1 MGETT
6 PSLLG
11 SVVGTLS
18 VLYCFFLLS
27 IFIVPLA
34 TGLIVPQA
42 KLDSYGYDTE
52 GVLEFVQIY
61 LALGSIVFLLYLL
74 IGLTKPSRSAL
85 NETGHASAFVRVG
98 GFVFGMGS
106 VAYLTLRLIEDFY
119 NPDCSRTTL
128 KLVRFLS
135 LTVTVLQMTAVI
147 LCSRIKMDQGWGA
160 PHFGCMHLVAT
171 NLVTWVMCV
180 YKESEHV
187 MHLADIIKTCVHLHE
202 ENVTSGVYNGGRF
215 NSGGLGNLTDE
226 NGSSAYA
233 HIEDHHRTKR
243 AAGSGSDC
251 TPLSLEFEEIFYPL
265 QIEFVLIGAIAF
277 VSTWRA
283 ITKLEDPKEESGLV
297 KPRPLLYLA
306 GLDFGSSRIGT
317 LAAAPIILGSLA
329 TSIYLRLRPDVD
341 CDHET
346 REVTKKIQ
354 YSILDLAGVIAICF
368 GLFKI
373 MKLSWNHSS
382 HCHTLDICLLR
393 FGLFFNYVFAA
404 FSCAISI
411 FPSDHCENSW
421 LHLFYALASV
431 LYCTFNVLF
440 IELLLHKTVDKER
453 VQHGRQ
459 VVTFL
464 ILLNLVVWGAY
475 TFGLQNPTTTIQ
487 ELRYYGKVAGSDH
500 VYIWIVLQRIIIP
513 IIIFFRFHS
522 LVMLVECWKN
532 TYRRESAQRFETT
545 IRRGQDNGGI
555 RNIMSIRRNHDDN
568 NGE

>member
-1 MGETT
+1 
-6 PSLLG
+6 
-11 SVVGTLS
+11 
-18 VLYCFFLLS
+18 
-27 IFIVPLA
+27 
-34 TGLIVPQA
+34 
-42 KLDSYGYDTE
+42 
-52 GVLEFVQIY
+52 
-61 LALGSIVFLLYLL
+61 
-74 IGLTKPSRSAL
+74 
-85 NETGHASAFVRVG
+85 
-98 GFVFGMGS
+98 
-106 VAYLTLRLIEDFY
+106 
-119 NPDCSRTTL
+119 
-128 KLVRFLS
+128 
-135 LTVTVLQMTAVI
+135 MTAVI
-147 LCSRIKMDQGWGA
+147 LCSRIKIDQGWGA

-171 NLVTWVMCV
+171 NIVTWVMTV

-187 MHLADIIKTCVHLHE
+187 QHLADVIKTCVPIHE
-202 ENVTSGVYNGGRF
+202 EYGTSDNGTSDAHNGR
-215 NSGGLGNLTDE
+215 
-226 NGSSAYA
+226 
-233 HIEDHHRTKR
+233 HHLTKR
-243 AAGSGSDC
+243 AAGGGSGC
-251 TPLSLEFEEIFYPL
+251 TPLSLEFQEIFYPF

-283 ITKLEDPKEESGLV
+283 IAKLEDAEGETGLV

-317 LAAAPIILGSLA
+317 LVAAPIILGSLG
-329 TSIYLRLRPDVD
+329 TSIYLRLRTNKE

-373 MKLSWNHSS
+373 RKLSWNHTS
-382 HCHTLDICLLR
+382 HSHTLDICLLR
-393 FGLFFNYVFAA
+393 FGLFFNYVFAT
-404 FSCAISI
+404 FTCAISI
-411 FPSDHCENSW
+411 FPSSKCENSW
-421 LHLFYALASV
+421 LHMVYALASV
-431 LYCTFNVLF
+431 LYCSFNVLF

-532 TYRRESAQRFETT
+532 TYRREEARRFETT
-545 IRRGQDNGGI
+545 ISRGKDVGGW
-555 RNIMSIRRNHDDN
+555 RSIVRRNHDDN
-568 NGE
+568 NGQ